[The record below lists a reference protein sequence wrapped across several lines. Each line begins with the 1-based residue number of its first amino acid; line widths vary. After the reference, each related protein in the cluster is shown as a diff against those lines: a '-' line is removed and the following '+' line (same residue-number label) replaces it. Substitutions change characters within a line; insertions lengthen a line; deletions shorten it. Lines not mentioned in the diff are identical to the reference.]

1 MEQTS
6 RIRTFGDPV
15 LSSPS
20 LPVTSID
27 AKLVRLVESMLVTL
41 NADGS
46 AIGLAAPQVGVN
58 RQVFVWNT
66 TGAPQVILNPSI
78 VESDGE
84 WVFPE
89 GCLSL
94 PGLFVDILR
103 PANVLMRGVDLE
115 GNSVEIEASALDARL
130 FQHEVDHLNG
140 VLMFDRMHPEQR
152 RDALVEYEL
161 LRAGVTTKGPLHT

>member
-1 MEQTS
+1 MEQTT

-15 LSSPS
+15 LSSLS
-20 LPVTSID
+20 LPVTNID
-27 AKLVRLVESMLVTL
+27 AKLVRLVESMLLTL
-41 NADGS
+41 HSDGS

-66 TGAPQVILNPSI
+66 TGVPHVILNPEI

-103 PANVLMRGVDLE
+103 PEHVLMRGVDLD
-115 GNSVEIEASALDARL
+115 GDSVEIEASALDARL

-140 VLMFDRMHPEQR
+140 VLMFDRMQPDQR

-161 LRAGVTTKGPLHT
+161 LRHRAATRKAATL